1 MIGWTLGRYFFVR
14 YLKTTCYFLLS
25 IFVLVLLIDFTE
37 NSNRLAY
44 LPHYTTK
51 NALLVSLLRIPFIIQ
66 QVIPFIALFS
76 AMAMLVSFNR
86 KSELVVARSIGVS
99 AWQFLM
105 PACFGAFLFGLF
117 SIFFINPLAAW
128 GSSQAE
134 KIMTQWRSN
143 NVLTSLTNTRIPWF
157 TQRTNSGRI
166 TIGARSITDQGRSL
180 IDATFVQYNDN
191 TTIKNWINT
200 KKATLKNGAW
210 LLASGT
216 IYKIGH
222 PPEKFTKLKI
232 TTNLKPEFLTEHLAD
247 PATIPFYQLP
257 TKIMIARSF
266 GYSANNFDMYL
277 QSLIALPA
285 LLVAM
290 TLIAA
295 TVSLNFTR
303 FGQTGTLILGGI
315 TAGFI
320 LYVISVLVQAFGNAG
335 YIPPVI
341 AAWTPVV
348 IALFLG
354 ISFLLHKEDG

>member
-14 YLKTTCYFLLS
+14 YLKMTCYFFLS
-25 IFVLVLLIDFTE
+25 IFALTLLIDFTE
-37 NSNRLAY
+37 NSSRLAY
-44 LPHYTTK
+44 LPHYTAKT
-51 NALLVSLLRIPFIIQ
+51 ALFISFLRIPFIMQ
-66 QVIPFIALFS
+66 QIIPFIALFS
-76 AMAMLVSFNR
+76 AMATLISFNR
-86 KSELVVARSIGVS
+86 KFELVVTRSIGVS

-105 PACFGAFLFGLF
+105 PICFGAFLFGLC

-128 GSSQAE
+128 GSFQSE
-134 KIMTQWRSN
+134 KMMAQLRSN
-143 NVLTSLTNTRIPWF
+143 NVLTSLNNTRVPWL
-157 TQRTNSGRI
+157 TQCTDSGRT
-166 TIGARSITDQGRSL
+166 TIGARSITNQGLSL

-191 TTIKNWINT
+191 ATIKNWINT
-200 KKATLKNGAW
+200 EKATLIDGAW
-210 LLASGT
+210 LLTNGV
-216 IYKIGH
+216 IYKVGYT
-222 PPEKFTKLKI
+222 PKKFTEFQIK
-232 TTNLKPEFLTEHLAD
+232 TNLKPEFLTEHLAD
-247 PATIPFYQLP
+247 PATIPFYKLP
-257 TKIMIARSF
+257 SQIMIARSF
-266 GYSANNFDMYL
+266 GYSANSFNMYL

-303 FGQTGTLILGGI
+303 LGQARSLILGGVI
-315 TAGFI
+315 AGFA

-341 AAWTPVV
+341 AAWTPVI